1 MKIFIS
7 IVINFIYRI
16 FSSSFIDVAGRRM
29 HFVANT
35 NNFRDRLPILIPSNE
50 NHIYLTRIVK
60 YDAIVTFSLTKSFTF
75 LIFIYLFDI
84 FNLMVEITSY
94 FFFSIF
100 NLIH

>member
-1 MKIFIS
+1 MKIIIS

-60 YDAIVTFSLTKSFTF
+60 YDAIVNFPSHQ
-75 LIFIYLFDI
+75 IFYILNFYLFI
-84 FNLMVEITSY
+84 WY
-94 FFFSIF
+94 F
-100 NLIH
+100 